1 MAEVRTAI
9 PDEIDSYLDA
19 LVQRGVFASKA
30 ELVRSALVNYVN
42 ETGTFFRG
50 FDSENIFAPNGR
62 IYQLEYA
69 REAAKRGGTAAGIV
83 CEDGVLLAA
92 ALPSKSK
99 LMAGFRKLHI
109 LSDKLALVPSGLVA
123 DGWLVIEELKA
134 AEPKTTD
141 EAVRIVRSVFH
152 RYTLERTKRPL
163 GVAFLI
169 ASALDR
175 KPRLVEVDPSGAIVE
190 ALAAAMGHGAPAALE
205 VLEAKYR
212 KMRVS
217 DAERLVPEMFGRD
230 TPTEIARVPS

>member
-19 LVQRGVFASKA
+19 LVQKGVFANKA
-30 ELVRSALVNYVN
+30 ELVRAALVSYVN

-62 IYQLEYA
+62 VYQLEYA
-69 REAAKRGGTAAGIV
+69 REASKRGGTAAGIV

-99 LMAGFRKLHI
+99 LMAGFRKLQV
-109 LSDKLALVPSGLVA
+109 LSDKLALVGSGLAA

-134 AEPKTTD
+134 AAPKTTD
-141 EAVRIVRSVFH
+141 EAVRLVRSVFH

-163 GVAFLI
+163 GVALLI

-175 KPRLVEVDPSGAIVE
+175 KPRLVEVDPSGAVVE
-190 ALAAAMGHGAPAALE
+190 SLAAAMGQGAPAALK

-217 DAERLVPEMFGRD
+217 DAEKLVPELIGRD
-230 TPTEIARVPS
+230 TPTEIVRVPA

>member
-9 PDEIDSYLDA
+9 SDEIDSYLDA
-19 LVQRGVFASKA
+19 LVQKGVFANKA
-30 ELVRSALVNYVN
+30 ELVRSALVRYVN

-69 REAAKRGGTAAGIV
+69 REASKRGMTAAGIV

-92 ALPSKSK
+92 EVATKTK
-99 LMAGFRKLHI
+99 LTPGYRKLQV

-134 AEPKTTD
+134 AVPKTTD
-141 EAVRIVRSVFH
+141 EAVRVVRSVFH

-163 GVAFLI
+163 GVALLI

-175 KPRLVEVDPSGAIVE
+175 RPRLVDVDPSGAVVE
-190 ALAAAMGHGAPAALE
+190 TLATAMGHGAPAALE

-217 DAERLVPEMFGRD
+217 DAERLVPELFGRD
-230 TPTEIARVPS
+230 TPTETARVPS

>member
-1 MAEVRTAI
+1 MEVWRMAEVRTAI
-9 PDEIDSYLDA
+9 SDEIDSYLDA
-19 LVQRGVFASKA
+19 LVQKGVFANKA
-30 ELVRSALVNYVN
+30 ELVRSALVRYVN

-69 REAAKRGGTAAGIV
+69 REASKRGMTAAGIG
-83 CEDGVLLAA
+83 CEGGGL
-92 ALPSKSK
+92 
-99 LMAGFRKLHI
+99 
-109 LSDKLALVPSGLVA
+109 LVA

-134 AEPKTTD
+134 AAPKTTD
-141 EAVRIVRSVFH
+141 EAVRVVRSVFH

-163 GVAFLI
+163 GVALLI

-175 KPRLVEVDPSGAIVE
+175 RPRLVDVDPSGAVVE
-190 ALAAAMGHGAPAALE
+190 TLATAMGHGASAALE

-217 DAERLVPEMFGRD
+217 DAERLVPELFGRG
-230 TPTEIARVPS
+230 TPTETARGPAWGGSAGS